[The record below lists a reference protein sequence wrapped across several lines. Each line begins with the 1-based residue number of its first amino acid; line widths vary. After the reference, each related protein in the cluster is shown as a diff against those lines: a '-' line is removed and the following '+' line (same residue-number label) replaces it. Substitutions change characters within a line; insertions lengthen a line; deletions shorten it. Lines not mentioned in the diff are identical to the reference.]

1 MKKHLIVIGI
11 IVLLLAVGLSGC
23 EEFLDIE
30 LPKDEY
36 ITVTVKAAAQFVYEV
51 SEDMANI
58 ELAGVP
64 GMEIKI
70 TMDKAGGEYKDFY
83 GTTDENGDTKTYSH
97 TFKLYRE
104 QPINIYAN
112 LYSDVPDFLKNYSIS
127 SDSMRITWDEIHAK
141 ADFGESVTIGTY
153 GLRIYGDKPDDY

>member
-1 MKKHLIVIGI
+1 MKKHLIVIGTAI
-11 IVLLLAVGLSGC
+11 LLLVVGLSGC

-36 ITVTVKAAAQFVYEV
+36 ITVTVKASADFVYEV
-51 SEDMANI
+51 SEGLANV

-83 GTTDENGDTKTYSH
+83 AITDENGDTNDYSH

-112 LYSDVPDFLKNYSIS
+112 LYSDVPNFLKNYSIS
-127 SDSMRITWDEIHAK
+127 SDFIRISWDEIHAK

-153 GLRIYGDKPDDY
+153 ALRIYGDKP